1 MSGKPVRRDP
11 PESRL
16 VVSTNTEGLDR
27 VLPARSIPEIP
38 LSPMPNLA
46 DIVCYNMKAAWDFRA
61 VGRAFFSRNT
71 GSILSVF
78 GVIGK
83 AFATQIAVLC

>member
-1 MSGKPVRRDP
+1 
-11 PESRL
+11 
-16 VVSTNTEGLDR
+16 
-27 VLPARSIPEIP
+27 
-38 LSPMPNLA
+38 MPNLA